1 MKINFKKIAYL
12 CLLCVVTLTG
22 SLGYASVLH
31 ASSSTKNLDR
41 ANHQADIIGFAV
53 NPENA
58 KDVDKLINNV
68 KVFYNPISEQISLS
82 FKLNKQSSVAI
93 KVMDALGNEV
103 VQLMNGSLDAGN
115 QNLSFDPSGK
125 LNSGF
130 YFIRVVSG
138 SETVV
143 KRFSVRK

>member
-41 ANHQADIIGFAV
+41 ANLQADVIGFAV